1 MTHEEQAGQ
10 PTEVEYEDG
19 HFRSPPPRL
28 SSTQPVVLS
37 PELKEKVLV
46 ALRKDSVPVPLAGAS
61 STRHPP
67 SIGLTEA
74 LSLISDRLM
83 AMDAK
88 LDNVAT
94 INALTNTKDE
104 LMAHFE
110 DQIQKLQTQ
119 ITALAAENDVLK
131 KSFGLESKLLTA
143 TYVSFKR
150 FTFSGFGSES
160 PANRAAKITEALRSR
175 NRYKFRSC

>member
-1 MTHEEQAGQ
+1 MVQTRSLRPCHLRIHSIFEFVAMVETRSSKKSVMTHEEQAGQ

-46 ALRKDSVPVPLAGAS
+46 ALRKDSVPVLSAGAS
-61 STRHPP
+61 STVHPP

-88 LDNVAT
+88 LDNVASS
-94 INALTNTKDE
+94 
-104 LMAHFE
+104 
-110 DQIQKLQTQ
+110 QIRKMSLWHILRIRFKNSRHRLQHWQ
-119 ITALAAENDVLK
+119 L
-131 KSFGLESKLLTA
+131 
-143 TYVSFKR
+143 R
-150 FTFSGFGSES
+150 MTF
-160 PANRAAKITEALRSR
+160 
-175 NRYKFRSC
+175 